1 MNVKLYTFCTDNSS
15 KAKCKR
21 QINKH
26 TWLVFLK
33 SNKHLQLNSM
43 QVTRYCIDKSSY
55 HFGIF
60 NICIMEADSIVPN

>member
-1 MNVKLYTFCTDNSS
+1 MNVKLYTFCIDNSS

-33 SNKHLQLNSM
+33 SNKHL
-43 QVTRYCIDKSSY
+43 
-55 HFGIF
+55 
-60 NICIMEADSIVPN
+60 